1 MKADRVSRLFRIP
14 VPYYRIERTE
24 DGRGKRTVLDR
35 TTEHTVE
42 VTVDFAGLA
51 RALGPK
57 ACRSKGG
64 KAIHASG
71 LIVVRPVRRKAA
83 TP

>member
-1 MKADRVSRLFRIP
+1 MKTERVSQHFQIA
-14 VPYYRIERTE
+14 VAYYRTERTE

-35 TTEHTVE
+35 TAEETVE

-51 RALGPK
+51 SALGPK
-57 ACRSKGG
+57 ACRSRGG

-71 LIVVRPVRRKAA
+71 LIVVRPVRRKVDA
-83 TP
+83 P

>member
-1 MKADRVSRLFRIP
+1 MKTDRVAQQFTIP
-14 VPYYRIERTE
+14 VRYYRLERTE
-24 DGRGKRTVLDR
+24 DGRGQRSILDR
-35 TTEHTVE
+35 TAEETVE

-51 RALGPK
+51 RVLGPK

-64 KAIHASG
+64 RAIHASG

-83 TP
+83 CP